1 MEELLSIFESNDNDI
16 IISNLYTYFNSNDK
30 EYISRELVKLG
41 NKLLTNRYQ
50 EKAFILY
57 QTSYELDKNNI
68 TSIKAMFIKKMIE
81 KDYDDAI
88 NFFIK
93 IYEYYGDK
101 DNNINYLLCLLNEII
116 DLPSKY
122 KKNIPNIVLEDIDY
136 SNDNSYLKSIRRD
149 AFYKK
154 YALSLRNLKQYL
166 INNKNDLNLDLFI
179 ERHLIGL
186 AADKYKESRNI
197 TLNLVK
203 NKKYDELIS
212 YLSKDNKKLIKNEEV
227 LLHLAKEYKKLKEH
241 GTIPV
246 TKNINNESFHKMILK
261 NDFINA
267 LENCISFSLKHNLK
281 IGDNVYAILLSHV
294 LYEIDSIKS
303 LKNDKINFIIYLMNN
318 DINKALFALKNY
330 LLKNNSIKYF
340 GLLASLIK
348 LSATYKDFYYDIAIK
363 TFVDLKNINF
373 NNEISK
379 YLHKFNFY
387 ESVGNVALMKAYY
400 DVIKETNKFIR
411 IKVSLNELKSRID
424 GIKHISLIECSNIE
438 EADVSLNSYNSID
451 EYVSI
456 KYDELLNNG
465 GMLLLDEMNFED
477 RKKAL
482 SLLRKFKDVS
492 SFIIRDKNTK
502 RIVIKKNT
510 HDSKDILHIVNA
522 AMNAFKKSDYDS
534 HIKYSLEIINNS
546 HNVRGIVCIKL
557 GMSYMRK
564 KMYDEAINYL
574 VIGNG
579 IINKYDNINDF
590 SELINELREKRKY
603 IRRKKLV
610 NE

>member
-303 LKNDKINFIIYLMNN
+303 LKNDKISFIVYLMNN